1 MNKIYPEI
9 ISGELQLGINW
20 VNIFKIPLVI
30 VLVGVLLYSFLLVLK
45 VKILVDTVDS
55 EGNKRMLLLA
65 YLNLLVTLSTTIIG
79 TLIILLG

>member
-1 MNKIYPEI
+1 MDKIYTDVM
-9 ISGELQLGINW
+9 SGEVQLGINW

-30 VLVGVLLYSFLLVLK
+30 LLVGVLLYSFLLVLK
-45 VKILVDTVDS
+45 VRILVDTVDS

-65 YLNLLVTLSTTIIG
+65 YLNLLFTLSTTIIG